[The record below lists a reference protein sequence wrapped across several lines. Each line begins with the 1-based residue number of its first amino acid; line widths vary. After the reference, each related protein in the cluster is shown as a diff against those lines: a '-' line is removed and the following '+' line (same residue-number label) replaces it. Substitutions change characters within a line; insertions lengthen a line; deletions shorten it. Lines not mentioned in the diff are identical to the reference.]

1 MSNSS
6 DDPGPLIRP
15 YALTGGRTES
25 RLPSLAMED
34 LVSVTAAGERDLHL
48 YPQFDEQHHAIV
60 AACRAPISV
69 AEVSA
74 HLGLPLGVTQVLLG
88 DLVAAGMLKAH
99 RSIDHQRNDGRP
111 SLELLGRVLER
122 LQAM

>member
-6 DDPGPLIRP
+6 GDPGPLIRP

-25 RLPSLAMED
+25 RAPSLAMED
-34 LVSVTAAGERDLHL
+34 LVSVIGAGEQSIHMS
-48 YPQFDEQHHAIV
+48 PQFDEQHHAIV
-60 AACRAPISV
+60 AACREPISV

-88 DLVAAGMLKAH
+88 DLVAAGVLKAH
-99 RSIDHQRNDGRP
+99 RSADNQREDGRP